1 MISYHDFREYS
12 LIDIY
17 KRGQRLA
24 SLEVSRAYNM
34 YKKMMMEPLRF
45 DNDVYRYVLDV
56 ELKRYFKNIRS
67 YDYIYYYA
75 DIREDLDYP
84 LADGLALYHDMYDKR
99 GSELLLYYVRRLY
112 IEYLIC
118 QRYNDEIDILV
129 NDYEYHCGMS
139 VKEIS
144 INLLGLIYPN
154 IIASIMLKR
163 DTLVIY
169 DERFRNISINQCE
182 VNEYFKYYYSK
193 KEYAY
198 LMKYQD
204 ILNKNELLIHHE
216 DHEEYIFKDNE
227 CDEDTFKR
235 HINNLI
241 RLDGDDKISYLHESQ
256 LGIYDIA
263 DKTVY

>member
-1 MISYHDFREYS
+1 M
-12 LIDIY
+12 
-17 KRGQRLA
+17 
-24 SLEVSRAYNM
+24 
-34 YKKMMMEPLRF
+34 
-45 DNDVYRYVLDV
+45 
-56 ELKRYFKNIRS
+56 NI
-67 YDYIYYYA
+67 
-75 DIREDLDYP
+75 
-84 LADGLALYHDMYDKR
+84 ALYHDMYDKR

-129 NDYEYHCGMS
+129 KDYEYHCGMS

-169 DERFRNISINQCE
+169 DERFRNMSINQCE
-182 VNEYFKYYYSK
+182 VDEYFKYHYSK

-198 LMKYQD
+198 LMEYQD

-235 HINNLI
+235 HINNLVG
-241 RLDGDDKISYLHESQ
+241 LDGDDKISYLHESQ

-263 DKTVY
+263 DILEHHILNDNEILTYFKSLDEISLKLFIKTLYKNGIIDGLYDFDEILNKYVYDKFKETSYESVK